1 VRGRKYNTH
10 TMIQDGTAAGPNA
23 TAFVV
28 ILVKPKV
35 GTKMSITR
43 AQRPNFDFLVAAW
56 CSVI

>member
-1 VRGRKYNTH
+1 
-10 TMIQDGTAAGPNA
+10 MIQDGTAAGPNA

-35 GTKMSITR
+35 GTKISITR
-43 AQRPNFDFLVAAW
+43 AQRPNFDFFVAAW